1 MNLLFGLLAVVCAAI
16 AAYVFY
22 SIREDTG
29 TMTIVMGGIFVLL
42 TIIFGAMFLTKRVN
56 KTEDIHITE

>member
-1 MNLLFGLLAVVCAAI
+1 MNLLFGLLAVICAAI
-16 AAYVFY
+16 AGYMIY

-29 TMTIVMGGIFVLL
+29 TLSFVISGLFVVLTIV
-42 TIIFGAMFLTKRVN
+42 FGVMFLTKRVN